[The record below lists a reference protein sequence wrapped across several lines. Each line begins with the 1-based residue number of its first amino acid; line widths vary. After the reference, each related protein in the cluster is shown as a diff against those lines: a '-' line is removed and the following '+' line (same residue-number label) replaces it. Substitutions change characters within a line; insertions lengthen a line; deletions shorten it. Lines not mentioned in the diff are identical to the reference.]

1 MEVTKLPFN
10 KFIGLQKGKDD
21 YLISLPAGEQYTNH
35 LGTVHASA
43 LFAVAEAASGEYLLG
58 ALGSAE
64 GYIPVVR
71 NVEIKFKKPAKGSVS
86 AKASVNGP
94 GIEIIKEE
102 LLQKGRALIKVNVEV
117 VDELDTTALTA
128 VFEWFI
134 AKEK

>member
-1 MEVTKLPFN
+1 
-10 KFIGLQKGKDD
+10 
-21 YLISLPAGEQYTNH
+21 
-35 LGTVHASA
+35 
-43 LFAVAEAASGEYLLG
+43 
-58 ALGSAE
+58 
-64 GYIPVVR
+64 VR

>member
-10 KFIGLQKGKDD
+10 KFIGLQKGKGD

-35 LGTVHASA
+35 LGTVHAGA

-71 NVEIKFKKPAKGSVS
+71 NAEIKFRKPAKGSVS
-86 AKASVNGP
+86 AKASVNGQE
-94 GIEIIKEE
+94 IERIKEE
-102 LLQKGRALIKVNVEV
+102 LPQKGRALIKVNVEV
-117 VDELDTTALTA
+117 VDELETAALTA

>member
-21 YLISLPAGEQYTNH
+21 YLISLPTGEQYTNH

-94 GIEIIKEE
+94 EIERIKEE